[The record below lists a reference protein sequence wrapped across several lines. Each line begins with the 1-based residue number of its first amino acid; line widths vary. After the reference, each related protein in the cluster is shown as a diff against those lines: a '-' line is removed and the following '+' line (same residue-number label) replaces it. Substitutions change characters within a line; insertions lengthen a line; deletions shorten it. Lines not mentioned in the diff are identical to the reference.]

1 VAKWL
6 AKGWI
11 PPSAAAFVNI
21 VQADVHPPGPDSHA
35 GNSPHSTLPSLTF
48 LRPPAVGTSRR
59 DGLANPLQSAFAV
72 PLPPGQ
78 VDCGM
83 CLDVTSRK
91 VLELYS
97 LWQPPPKC
105 GGGRDEYVKGPATEL
120 AKIASAVRDKAQK
133 LNDAVEARQP
143 PISDQAPHAAAKLI
157 GA

>member
-1 VAKWL
+1 MPIAGRPGRTGREGVDRSAPSAAPALATPRGLGPSRVAKWL

-83 CLDVTSRK
+83 CLEVTSRK

-97 LWQPPPKC
+97 LWQPP
-105 GGGRDEYVKGPATEL
+105 R
-120 AKIASAVRDKAQK
+120 SAA
-133 LNDAVEARQP
+133 EEGT
-143 PISDQAPHAAAKLI
+143 ST
-157 GA
+157 